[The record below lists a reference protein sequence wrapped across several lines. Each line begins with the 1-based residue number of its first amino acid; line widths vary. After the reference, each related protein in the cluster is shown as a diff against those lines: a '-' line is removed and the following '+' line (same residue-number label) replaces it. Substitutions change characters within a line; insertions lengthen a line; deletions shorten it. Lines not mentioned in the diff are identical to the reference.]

1 MGYTVSAENI
11 LYGALIKR
19 KSVSIS
25 NIRYFTEVAQTRV
38 TNCYFDISAK
48 SIYAVLEAYS
58 DVFKWEDDQIEFTD
72 YYKRNIKEVKEI
84 YHRRLPRMIISAF
97 EDIELK

>member
-1 MGYTVSAENI
+1 MSYTVSAENI
-11 LYGALIKR
+11 LYSVLIKR
-19 KSVSIS
+19 KSVSIP

-58 DVFKWEDDQIEFTD
+58 DVFKWQDEQIEFTQ
-72 YYKRNIKEVKEI
+72 YYKENIQEIMEI
-84 YHRRLPRMIISAF
+84 YHRRLPRMILSAF